1 MTRLAHPEIHTSQII
16 KMNKSMKLILA
27 AAAAVFTFA
36 SCASKEVAPIQPPEV
51 AMVDDGGVYSD
62 K

>member
-1 MTRLAHPEIHTSQII
+1 
-16 KMNKSMKLILA
+16 MNKSMKLILA

-36 SCASKEVAPIQPPEV
+36 SCASKEVAPIEPPEV
-51 AMVDDGGVYSD
+51 ATIDDGGVYSD